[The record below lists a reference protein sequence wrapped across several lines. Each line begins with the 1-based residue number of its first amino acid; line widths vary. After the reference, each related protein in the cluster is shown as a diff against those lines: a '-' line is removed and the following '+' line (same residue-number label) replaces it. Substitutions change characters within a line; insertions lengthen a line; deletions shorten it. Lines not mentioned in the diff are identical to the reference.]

1 MSVIIQD
8 MEMPR
13 NCDSCPLRA
22 IALARCQITM
32 KSTSHHPTG
41 KKMDETKRPDWCP
54 LQEVKDV
61 FD

>member
-1 MSVIIQD
+1 MSVVIQG

-13 NCDSCPLRA
+13 NCDSCSLRA

-32 KSTSHHPTG
+32 KSTSHYSSG

-54 LQEVKDV
+54 LREVKDV